1 MLNFIKITIV
11 TMAVCL
17 SLMVAGFF
25 VYDKVFSGDN
35 EQSVVNKMLKE
46 DPEEEPKNIN
56 ALIVGIDELGIHTDT
71 IILANFD
78 NKENYIDLVS
88 IPRDLR
94 IHTTDE
100 MAAKMPSA
108 PRDMKITELYAYA
121 GPEHGMEYLQE
132 VIEDIFHTEVDFW
145 LKIELEAFRY
155 LVDEMDGVYFDVPM
169 DMKYSDPYQDLYIDI
184 DKGYQRL
191 NGEQAEQVIRFRSG
205 YANADLGRIA
215 VQQDFMKAIMTQLL
229 QSEDRANSILSLAKT
244 GLKYTENN
252 ITLDDVTTNLKYV
265 DNLSPDKIR
274 TFTLPVD
281 TTMINGRSYVV
292 IKEEEFY
299 NMTDEFFYISDGTE
313 EEVVEVPSS
322 TLEVVVLNGSGKKG
336 NASETE
342 EMLETAG
349 IPVASIGD
357 YDKEQTEQTRIFV
370 KERGYGNDLLGFFTN
385 PEIIVDHSQV
395 EDIIIVIC
403 RED

>member
-1 MLNFIKITIV
+1 MLNFIKITII
-11 TMAVCL
+11 TIAVCM
-17 SLMVAGFF
+17 SLIVGGFF
-25 VYDKVFSGDN
+25 VYDKVFSKDN
-35 EQSVVNKMLKE
+35 EKSIVNQII
-46 DPEEEPKNIN
+46 DAPEEDPKNIN

-100 MAAKMPSA
+100 MAAQMPNA

-121 GPEHGMEYLQE
+121 GPEHGMEFLQK
-132 VIEDIFHTEVDFW
+132 VIEDTFHTEVEFW
-145 LKIELEAFRY
+145 VKIELEAFRY
-155 LVDEMDGVYFDVPM
+155 LVDEMGGVYFDVPM
-169 DMKYSDPYQDLYIDI
+169 DMHYSDPYQDLYIDL
-184 DKGYQRL
+184 DKGYQLL
-191 NGEQAEQVIRFRSG
+191 NGEEAEMVIRFRSG

-215 VQQDFMKAIMTQLL
+215 VQQDFLKAIMTQLL

-244 GLKYTENN
+244 ALKYTENN
-252 ITLDDVTTNLKYV
+252 ITLDDIMANLKYV

-274 TFTLPVD
+274 TFTLPVE
-281 TTMINGRSYVV
+281 TTMINGRSFVV
-292 IKEEEFY
+292 IKEDEFY
-299 NMTDEFFYISDGTE
+299 TMLDEFFYISDGTE
-313 EEVVEVPSS
+313 EEIVEVPSS

-370 KERGYGNDLLGFFTN
+370 RERGYGNDLLEYFEN
-385 PEIIVDHSQV
+385 PEIIVDHTQE
-395 EDIIIVIC
+395 EDIIIVVG